1 VETDTGD
8 STMSGDE
15 DSAAYRFRGLPLTPN
30 VIAELAPQLMT
41 SEIFRRAELIE
52 AVGTHH
58 RTNGGAES
66 DAVLA
71 HATKKALATL
81 QVAGVVEKTGAYG
94 RWRWIDWD
102 PNAKHVDPIEVV
114 DAIDHEEVEDELLAG
129 ALIEGEGPGAVYAY
143 YFDSYKLLA
152 EADGRATWPIK
163 IGMSSLGFRG
173 RIGDQQGTAMPERPT
188 IAYVFR
194 SSTPGKVE
202 RLLHAVLFLRGRW
215 LEDVPGSEWFD
226 ANPTMIR
233 DIVQWAIHEPEG
245 DSAPTALS

>member
-1 VETDTGD
+1 MT
-8 STMSGDE
+8 
-15 DSAAYRFRGLPLTPN
+15 SAASEDQVAYKFRGLPLTPN

-41 SEIFRRAELIE
+41 TEVFRRADLIE
-52 AVGTHH
+52 AADTHH

-81 QVAGVVEKTGAYG
+81 QAAGVVEKTGAYG
-94 RWRWIDWD
+94 RWRWIEWD
-102 PNAKHVDPIEVV
+102 PDAVPADPIP
-114 DAIDHEEVEDELLAG
+114 AIDDGNEVGEEDELLAG
-129 ALIEGEGPGAVYAY
+129 AVVDGEGPGAVYAY
-143 YFDSYKLLA
+143 YFESYRRLA
-152 EADGRATWPIK
+152 EADGRDTWPIK

-173 RIGDQQGTAMPERPT
+173 RIGEQQGTAMPEHPT

-202 RLLHAVLFLRGRW
+202 RLLHAVLFLRNRW

-226 ANPTMIR
+226 TNPKMIQ
-233 DIVQWAIHEPEG
+233 DIVHWAIDEPET
-245 DSAPTALS
+245 DAEPNSSVN